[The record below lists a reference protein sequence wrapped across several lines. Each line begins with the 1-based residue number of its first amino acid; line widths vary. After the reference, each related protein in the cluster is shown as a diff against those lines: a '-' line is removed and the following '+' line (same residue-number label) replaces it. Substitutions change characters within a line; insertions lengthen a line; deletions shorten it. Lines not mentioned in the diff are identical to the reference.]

1 MNLKQ
6 QINLYNQV
14 HDDKFYII
22 RQDGYSDL
30 LLHPDLKN
38 SIRINHETNL
48 DTIVQL
54 LAIYQ
59 QLSKEQRA
67 QANVTAENIVLEASH
82 ADTETLTE
90 LTPTSN
96 GYVTITHT
104 RYQTLRQVVVK
115 LKNDLVMTCDSS
127 KPIVIKLH
135 GEKQCPKENA
145 SAVIAQLEKE
155 TQLQADDNHYGAY

>member
-1 MNLKQ
+1 MTIEQ
-6 QINLYNQV
+6 QINLYNQA
-14 HDDKFYII
+14 HDNKFYII

-38 SIRINHETNL
+38 SIRINLETNL

-82 ADTETLTE
+82 ADTKTLTE
-90 LTPTSN
+90 LAPTSN
-96 GYVTITHT
+96 GDVTITHT
-104 RYQTLRQVVVK
+104 RYQTSRQVVVK
-115 LKNDLVMTCDSS
+115 LKNDLVMTCDSA

-135 GEKQCPKENA
+135 GEKQCPKEDI
-145 SAVIAQLEKE
+145 STIIAQLEKE
-155 TQLQADDNHYGAY
+155 TQLQADDSHYGVY

>member
-1 MNLKQ
+1 MTLEQ
-6 QINLYNQV
+6 QINLYNQA
-14 HDDKFYII
+14 HDNKFYII

-38 SIRINHETNL
+38 SIRINPETNL

-59 QLSKEQRA
+59 QLSKEQ
-67 QANVTAENIVLEASH
+67 QEQTNVTAENIVLEASH
-82 ADTETLTE
+82 ADTKTLTE

-96 GYVTITHT
+96 GNVTVTHT
-104 RYQTLRQVVVK
+104 RYQSLRQVTVK
-115 LKNDLVMTCDSS
+115 LKNDLVMTCNSA
-127 KPIVIKLH
+127 KPIVIKLF
-135 GEKQCPKENA
+135 GEKQCLKEDV
-145 SAVIAQLEKE
+145 STIIAQLEKE

>member
-1 MNLKQ
+1 MTLEE

-14 HDDKFYII
+14 HNDKFYII

-59 QLSKEQRA
+59 QLSKEQQE
-67 QANVTAENIVLEASH
+67 QANVTTENILLETSQ
-82 ADTETLTE
+82 ADTKTLTK
-90 LTPTSN
+90 LTPTSD
-96 GYVTITHT
+96 GYVDISHT
-104 RYQTLRQVVVK
+104 RYQSLRQVIVK
-115 LKNDLVMTCDSS
+115 LKNDLVMTCDSA

-135 GEKQCPKENA
+135 GEKQCPKEDV
-145 SAVIAQLEKE
+145 STVIAQLEKE
-155 TQLQADDNHYGAY
+155 TGLQSDDIHYGAY

>member
-1 MNLKQ
+1 MTIEE
-6 QINLYNQV
+6 QINIYNHV
-14 HDDKFYII
+14 YDNKFYII
-22 RQDGYSDL
+22 RQDGYSNL

-59 QLSKEQRA
+59 QLSKEQQE
-67 QANVTAENIVLEASH
+67 QANVTAENIVLEAFH
-82 ADTETLTE
+82 ADTETLTK
-90 LTPTSN
+90 LTPTSDS
-96 GYVTITHT
+96 YVDITHT
-104 RYQTLRQVVVK
+104 RYQSLRQVVVK
-115 LKNDLVMTCDSS
+115 LKNDLVMTCDSA

-135 GEKQCPKENA
+135 GEKQCPKENVSTA
-145 SAVIAQLEKE
+145 ITQLEKE

>member
-1 MNLKQ
+1 MNLDQ

-14 HDDKFYII
+14 HDDKFYIVK
-22 RQDGYSDL
+22 QDGYSDL

-59 QLSKEQRA
+59 QLSKEQQA

-82 ADTETLTE
+82 VDTETLTE
-90 LTPTSN
+90 LTPTSEGN
-96 GYVTITHT
+96 VIITHT
-104 RYQTLRQVVVK
+104 RYQSLRQVVVK
-115 LKNDLVMTCDSS
+115 LKNDLVMTCDSA

-135 GEKQCPKENA
+135 GEKQCPKKDVSTA
-145 SAVIAQLEKE
+145 IAQLEKE
-155 TQLQADDNHYGAY
+155 TQLQADDSHYGTY

>member
-1 MNLKQ
+1 MNIEE

-14 HDDKFYII
+14 HKEKFYII

-38 SIRINHETNL
+38 SIRINHENNL

-59 QLSKEQRA
+59 QLSKEQ
-67 QANVTAENIVLEASH
+67 QEQTNVTAENIVLEASH

-90 LTPTSN
+90 LTPTSD
-96 GYVTITHT
+96 GYVDITHT
-104 RYQTLRQVVVK
+104 RYQSLRQVVVK
-115 LKNDLVMTCDSS
+115 LKNDLVMTCDSE
-127 KPIVIKLH
+127 KPIVIKLFC
-135 GEKQCPKENA
+135 EKQCPKENVSTA
-145 SAVIAQLEKE
+145 IAQLEKE
-155 TQLQADDNHYGAY
+155 TQLQADDIHYGTY